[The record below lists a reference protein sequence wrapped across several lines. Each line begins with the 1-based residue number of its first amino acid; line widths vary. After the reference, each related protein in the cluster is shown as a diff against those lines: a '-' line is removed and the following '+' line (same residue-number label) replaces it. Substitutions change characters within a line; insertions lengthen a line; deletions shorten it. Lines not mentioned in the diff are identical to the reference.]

1 MVFSRISCGLAVV
14 LLLFTGLSLPVEA
27 RRDKAPVVSV
37 SGSSEGNVSRSTAVD
52 LLLQMDRLQKQ
63 IQQLR
68 NQVEILT
75 HEVKRLKK
83 RQQVVLGDIDRRVSV
98 LERGVATSTK
108 SVTGNGTASAGA
120 ATAAVPSSANESK
133 DFDAAFNLLKQG
145 YYSRA
150 IKAFSEFAGRYPNSA
165 LVSNAHYWIGRSHF
179 VLRNF
184 KQALTSFQKVLDDHP
199 KSRKASDALLKIGFT
214 HYEMKNWGLA
224 RESLRQVVK
233 RYPGSRNAKSAQIR
247 LNKMKPR
254 SKKTRPKKRRR

>member
-1 MVFSRISCGLAVV
+1 MVFSRISCGLAAA

-37 SGSSEGNVSRSTAVD
+37 SGNDGGNVSRSTAVD

-98 LERGVATSTK
+98 LERGVATSPK
-108 SVTGNGTASAGA
+108 SVTGNSTASAGA
-120 ATAAVPSSANESK
+120 ATVAVPGSANESK
-133 DFDAAFNLLKQG
+133 DYDTAFNLLKQG

-150 IKAFSEFAGRYPNSA
+150 AKAFSGFVRRYPNSA
-165 LVSNAHYWIGRSHF
+165 LVSNARYWVGESYY

-184 KQALTSFQKVLDDHP
+184 KLALTNFRKVLDDHP
-199 KSRKASDALLKIGFT
+199 KSRKVSDALLKIGFT

-233 RYPGSRNAKSAQIR
+233 RYPKSRNAKSAQIR

-254 SKKTRPKKRRR
+254 PKKIKSKKRRR

>member
-1 MVFSRISCGLAVV
+1 MVLSRTFCSLAVA
-14 LLLFTGLSLPVEA
+14 LLLFTGLSLSAEA

-37 SGSSEGNVSRSTAVD
+37 SEGNVSRSTAVD
-52 LLLQMDRLQKQ
+52 LLLQVDRLQKQ
-63 IQQLR
+63 IQLLR

-83 RQQVVLGDIDRRVSV
+83 RQQVVLADIDRRVSV
-98 LERGVATSTK
+98 LERGAATSTK
-108 SVTGNGTASAGA
+108 GVTGSGTTA
-120 ATAAVPSSANESK
+120 ATAAVPGSANESK
-133 DFDAAFNLLKQG
+133 DYDAAFNLLKQG

-150 IKAFSEFAGRYPNSA
+150 AKAFSEFVRRYPNSA
-165 LVSNAHYWIGRSHF
+165 LVSNARYWVGESHY

-184 KQALTSFQKVLDDHP
+184 KLALTNFQKVLDDHP

-224 RESLRQVVK
+224 REALQQVVK
-233 RYPGSRNAKSAQIR
+233 RYPRSRNAKSAQIR

-254 SKKTRPKKRRR
+254 PKTRSKKRRR